1 MAGLVWCQLNGAI
14 DFRMSTS
21 LQTTFKIEGMMDL
34 PKWAN
39 LILVFLIVE
48 GVSTLKIWVRY
59 IEITLCKLG

>member
-1 MAGLVWCQLNGAI
+1 
-14 DFRMSTS
+14 
-21 LQTTFKIEGMMDL
+21 MDL